1 MAEEFKE
8 GLVIRIKK
16 EIFRMNSEEIDSTMF
31 RDDWKIKIF
40 NLIMEPEAYLSK
52 ECNRT
57 EIRNLASKYER
68 IFIYGAGKVGKLQVE
83 VKIDS
88 AYEEPKV
95 IVLTSSMTEEVNRLV
110 KKLSEDFPKM
120 LAGIRN
126 DRCELLEQTEII
138 RIYAASGKV
147 YAVTAKGEYVLRRR
161 LYELEEQL
169 AGSSFVRISN
179 SEMINLK
186 KVEHFDLSFT
196 GTIYVKLSNQTSA
209 YVSRRYVSKIKTMLG
224 I

>member
-1 MAEEFKE
+1 M
-8 GLVIRIKK
+8 
-16 EIFRMNSEEIDSTMF
+16 
-31 RDDWKIKIF
+31 
-40 NLIMEPEAYLSK
+40 
-52 ECNRT
+52 
-57 EIRNLASKYER
+57 
-68 IFIYGAGKVGKLQVE
+68 QVE

-88 AYEEPKV
+88 AYAEPKV
-95 IVLTSSMTEEVNRLV
+95 IILTSAMTEEVNRLV

-196 GTIYVKLSNQTSA
+196 GTIYVKLSNQTST
-209 YVSRRYVSKIKTMLG
+209 YVSRRYVSKIKTVLG

>member
-1 MAEEFKE
+1 M
-8 GLVIRIKK
+8 
-16 EIFRMNSEEIDSTMF
+16 
-31 RDDWKIKIF
+31 
-40 NLIMEPEAYLSK
+40 
-52 ECNRT
+52 
-57 EIRNLASKYER
+57 
-68 IFIYGAGKVGKLQVE
+68 QVE

-88 AYEEPKV
+88 AYAEPKV
-95 IVLTSSMTEEVNRLV
+95 IVLTSAMTEEVNRLV

>member
-1 MAEEFKE
+1 M
-8 GLVIRIKK
+8 
-16 EIFRMNSEEIDSTMF
+16 
-31 RDDWKIKIF
+31 
-40 NLIMEPEAYLSK
+40 
-52 ECNRT
+52 
-57 EIRNLASKYER
+57 
-68 IFIYGAGKVGKLQVE
+68 QVE

-88 AYEEPKV
+88 AYAEPKV
-95 IVLTSSMTEEVNRLV
+95 IVLTSAMTEEVNRLV

-120 LAGIRN
+120 LVGIRN